1 MEPGTP
7 RSANKDTRSTKS
19 TSGRVT
25 PRANSDSRR
34 PAASARYT
42 PPTHE
47 VYTESPRW
55 VLILMAVLF
64 GLGFLV
70 LILNY
75 ADALP
80 KLPLVGEAGGPG
92 YLILGL
98 GLITGGFVTAS
109 QYR

>member
-1 MEPGTP
+1 MG
-7 RSANKDTRSTKS
+7 
-19 TSGRVT
+19 
-25 PRANSDSRR
+25 
-34 PAASARYT
+34 
-42 PPTHE
+42 
-47 VYTESPRW
+47 
-55 VLILMAVLF
+55 VLF

>member
-1 MEPGTP
+1 MTP
-7 RSANKDTRSTKS
+7 RSSTA
-19 TSGRVT
+19 SG
-25 PRANSDSRR
+25 R

-55 VLILMAVLF
+55 VLILMATLF